1 MMGGNQEAHE
11 RTEMKNSE
19 KSFWVRRGA
28 NRREMQENTREA
40 CCRAWG
46 RCRGGVDTDTTAGG
60 EREVG
65 RD

>member
-1 MMGGNQEAHE
+1 MKRFPRKAFRLRKGGADRQEIE
-11 RTEMKNSE
+11 
-19 KSFWVRRGA
+19 
-28 NRREMQENTREA
+28 ENTREA
-40 CCRAWG
+40 CCRGWG